1 MHISGKKGEEVKRA
15 SRSIFFNQI
24 CQLNINYRRR
34 NKDLLNR
41 AIKNHCL
48 SPVKLVAMFRKQI
61 LTRRTHPNGG
71 TLKTT

>member
-15 SRSIFFNQI
+15 SRSIFLII

-34 NKDLLNR
+34 KDLLNR